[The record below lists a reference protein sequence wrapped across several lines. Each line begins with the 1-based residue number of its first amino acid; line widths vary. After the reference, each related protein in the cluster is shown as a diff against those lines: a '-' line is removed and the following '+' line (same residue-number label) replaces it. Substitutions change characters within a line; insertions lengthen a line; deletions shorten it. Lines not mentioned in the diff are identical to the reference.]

1 MLKFSILFM
10 FFIAFQTT
18 SQTVL
23 KENLTKKKSLYWDFN
38 QTQLQAIGSYYKDPL
53 GETTKEHGKW
63 EYYDR
68 YGKLEEI
75 RNYYKGKLHGAV
87 ILKYPTGKNKQEGY
101 FKNDLQDSVYREWN
115 EIGNLEVS
123 GYYKNNQPVGEWQY
137 FYIDGKPKLIEE
149 IVDSTKYV
157 KSFWLNDS
165 LHTQTITD
173 GNGDL
178 IDYYNNGKLKQQYHY
193 KAGILDGSFL
203 EKSIFGDTSLSG
215 SYKNGRKIGEWRY
228 YYYTGKIEKICNYDE
243 DRLNGKY
250 QYFYDNG
257 QVTAEGFYKNGLKN
271 GLWTWY
277 TKFGQR
283 DMSGNFK
290 DEQQDGD
297 WTYWYPTGELSYT
310 AKYKM
315 GLKDGTWNY
324 FYKDGS
330 KFKVGNFSNDEKHG
344 LWETWYENGK
354 LLMSGKYINGKEE
367 GVWIN
372 NWDNGKLKNTT
383 TFKQGVMHGEWKS
396 YTYNGTL
403 KLTGF
408 YKNGHKNK
416 EWIEYFEN
424 GRQKDISH
432 YKVVKIK
439 SKVEYGPMKDRV
451 RYESVKEGEFVSFSA
466 KDFKMTEAGKYKNG
480 EKDGQWIDYYPGGK
494 IPAVISTYK
503 NGKLDGP
510 MREYG
515 RRGELISEVNYKDGM
530 KHGFLRTFDKRGK
543 VLTEKEY
550 EYGMPKT
557 GGGFAPR

>member
-1 MLKFSILFM
+1 MLKFSFLFV
-10 FFIAFQTT
+10 FFVAFQTT
-18 SQTVL
+18 AQLVL

-137 FYIDGKPKLIEE
+137 FYIDGRTKLIEE

-165 LHTQTITD
+165 LHTQTVTD

-193 KAGILDGSFL
+193 KSGILDGSFI

-215 SYKNGRKIGEWRY
+215 SYKNGRKVGEWRY
-228 YYYTGKIEKICNYDE
+228 YYYTGKIEKICNFDE

-257 QVTAEGFYKNGLKN
+257 QVTVEGYYKNGLKN

-277 TKFGQR
+277 TKFGLR
-283 DMSGNFK
+283 DMAGNFK

-354 LLMSGKYINGKEE
+354 LLMSGKYVNGKEE

-432 YKVVKIK
+432 FKVVKIK

-557 GGGFAPR
+557 SGGFSPR